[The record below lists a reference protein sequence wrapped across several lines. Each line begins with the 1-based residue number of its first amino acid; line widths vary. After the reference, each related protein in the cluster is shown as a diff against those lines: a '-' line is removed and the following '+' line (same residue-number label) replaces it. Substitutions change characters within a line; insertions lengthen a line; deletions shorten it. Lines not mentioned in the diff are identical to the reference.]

1 MIDNSQLSNVL
12 TIEKE
17 YGKMDT
23 QLWKIEQLIKAH
35 KALSNALANIA
46 ECDTPHNVT
55 QLQYELTQAIY
66 KIIHDLTDN

>member
-1 MIDNSQLSNVL
+1 
-12 TIEKE
+12 
-17 YGKMDT
+17 MDT

-35 KALSNALANIA
+35 KALANALENIT
-46 ECDTPHNVT
+46 EYDTKHCIT

>member
-1 MIDNSQLSNVL
+1 
-12 TIEKE
+12 
-17 YGKMDT
+17 MDA

-35 KALSNALANIA
+35 KALSNALDNIT
-46 ECDTPHNVT
+46 EGDTPVGVM